1 MKNFKLNFI
10 LLSVLIVSVVL
21 IVLSS
26 SLHLLTGG
34 KVPFDYGI
42 AIDAGSSKTKFFLYD
57 WSSVKTNGTGFVNEL
72 TTQKLAMS
80 IDEYADDLPTLI
92 TPLIKTLNQ
101 ISNKIEYTRK
111 GFEVPIFLGKA
122 LSVNSVDRLEL
133 IRTDSMSSFNDRNS
147 ISSIPS
153 LTKRTCDLRL
163 NRCHGGHAS
172 AGDCE
177 RSGLGE
183 DHPPYQNRIREVHLA
198 EAIQRQG
205 GRDHQ
210 RSQRGPVLLDRHQLF
225 DAVHSSRFRQRDHRN
240 RWHSRH
246 G

>member
-147 ISSIPS
+147 ISSIRS
-153 LTKRTCDLRL
+153 LTKLRSPL
-163 NRCHGGHAS
+163 EQVPRRACV
-172 AGDCE
+172 CW
-177 RSGLGE
+177 RL
-183 DHPPYQNRIREVHLA
+183 
-198 EAIQRQG
+198 
-205 GRDHQ
+205 
-210 RSQRGPVLLDRHQLF
+210 
-225 DAVHSSRFRQRDHRN
+225 
-240 RWHSRH
+240 
-246 G
+246 